1 MSTLYELTGQYM
13 DLMEMA
19 EEADPDVLRDTLE
32 GIEGEIEDKADNYA
46 KVIRTLEGQVAVSYT
61 HLTLP
66 TTPYV

>member
-32 GIEGEIEDKADNYA
+32 GIE
-46 KVIRTLEGQVAVSYT
+46 
-61 HLTLP
+61 
-66 TTPYV
+66 